1 MRNESFAMLNQKK
14 KREKFIGVLN
24 FKCNG
29 LLSREEMELITD
41 SIDSGRQYSVRL
53 FFDSE
58 RFKALSMDKNSRTLT
73 GTEMPKTIIRRSQ
86 GMDDI
91 NQICIL
97 IPPDRTKQ
105 GSPYVRERI

>member
-41 SIDSGRQYSVRL
+41 SLDSTRQYSVRL

-58 RFKALSMDKNSRTLT
+58 RFKALSMEKNSRILV
-73 GTEMPKTIIRRSQ
+73 GTELPQTVIRKSQ
-86 GMDDI
+86 GTDDV

-97 IPPDRTKQ
+97 IPPGRIKQ

>member
-14 KREKFIGVLN
+14 KREKFIGVLK

-29 LLSREEMELITD
+29 LLSRKEMEFITD

-58 RFKALSMDKNSRTLT
+58 RFKALSMEKNSRTLT

-86 GMDDI
+86 GIDDI

>member
-1 MRNESFAMLNQKK
+1 MKNESFALLNQKK
-14 KREKFIGVLN
+14 KREKLIGVLK

-29 LLSREEMELITD
+29 LLSREELEFITD
-41 SIDSGRQYSVRL
+41 SVDSRCQYSVRL

-58 RFKALSMDKNSRTLT
+58 RFKALSMEKNSRILV
-73 GTEMPKTIIRRSQ
+73 GTELPQTVIRKSQ
-86 GMDDI
+86 GTDDV

-97 IPPDRTKQ
+97 IPPGRIKQ